1 MFNSISK
8 LFGADA
14 TDFKKLVKEGAI
26 ILDVRTNKE
35 YYNGHIE
42 GAMNISVDELIQELN
57 QLKDKNK
64 PIITYC
70 ASGNRSAK
78 AKKILESSGYTNVHD
93 GGGFQSLNN
102 KIQ

>member
-8 LFGADA
+8 LFGSDT
-14 TDFKKLVKEGAI
+14 TDFNKLVKEGAI

-42 GAMNISVDELIQELN
+42 GAMNIAVDELIQELN